1 MFYGDITRWFIG
13 IVQVGTD
20 PLKMNRIRV
29 RIHGIHGNNI
39 KLKDLPWAYCGLPT
53 TEPATSGIGKTIRL
67 LPNTQVFGIFLDGRN
82 SQIPLVLSTLGKI
95 ELIPNEVIEDSILD
109 PSELPKKEN
118 TEVTEKNSFDEGVSK
133 VKSPELDAS
142 LPGNSNIEKSWNF
155 FLNYGFSEE
164 QCAGI
169 LGNLQQESWN
179 PSIDDIDPTIFSQ
192 VKNVEDRFGR
202 LRNEGS
208 GGIAQWNP
216 APAAGNR
223 LQQLINFCSR
233 KNMDWLSLSGQL
245 RFIIYELETHAWLGL
260 SKLKNCKTV
269 AQASLVFEENFERP
283 AIGES
288 TEQRKQNSIKWF
300 NHYGTKNK

>member
-1 MFYGDITRWFIG
+1 MFYGDFTRWFIG
-13 IVQVGTD
+13 TVQVGTD

-29 RIHGIHGNNI
+29 RIHGIHGNSI

-53 TEPATSGIGKTIRL
+53 TEPATSGIGKSIRL

-95 ELIPNEVIEDSILD
+95 ELIPNEVVEDSILD
-109 PSELPKKEN
+109 PSDLPKKEN
-118 TEVTEKNSFDEGVSK
+118 TEVTEKNSFEEDGTPGGVSK
-133 VKSPELDAS
+133 VKSSELDAS
-142 LPGNSNIEKSWNF
+142 LPGNTNIEKAWNF

-169 LGNLQQESWN
+169 LGNLQEESWN
-179 PSIDDIDPTIFSQ
+179 PSIDDIDPTIPSA
-192 VKNVEDRFGR
+192 VKG
-202 LRNEGS
+202 EGS
-208 GGIAQWNP
+208 QGIAQWNP

-245 RFIIYELETHAWLGL
+245 RFIVYELETYAWLGL
-260 SKLKNCKTV
+260 SELKNCKTV
-269 AQASLVFEENFERP
+269 AQASLVFEEKFERP
-283 AIGES
+283 KKGS